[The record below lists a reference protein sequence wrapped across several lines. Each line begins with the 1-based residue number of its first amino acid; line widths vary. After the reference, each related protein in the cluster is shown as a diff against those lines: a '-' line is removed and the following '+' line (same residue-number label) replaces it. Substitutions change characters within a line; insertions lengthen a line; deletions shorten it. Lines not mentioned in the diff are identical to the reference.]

1 LNGAARA
8 SDLGVE
14 SWYAD
19 DLGEV
24 AVVSLLQLTGHL
36 ILAPITIRDLDVWI
50 TVPYDHVRV
59 RV

>member
-1 LNGAARA
+1 MNGSARA

-36 ILAPITIRDLDVWI
+36 ILALITVGDLNMWI

-59 RV
+59 CV